1 MKNLL
6 IVLKRTIVIYSR
18 TIFNVTVPDGR
29 LDDTQTVNVEIFD
42 ISPDLGADTDSVS
55 LIERLITETAA
66 TTSIDWKQQQE

>member
-29 LDDTQTVNVEIFD
+29 LDDTQNVNVEIFD

>member
-1 MKNLL
+1 VKNLL

-55 LIERLITETAA
+55 VDHIDSISIAA
-66 TTSIDWKQQQE
+66 SSQ